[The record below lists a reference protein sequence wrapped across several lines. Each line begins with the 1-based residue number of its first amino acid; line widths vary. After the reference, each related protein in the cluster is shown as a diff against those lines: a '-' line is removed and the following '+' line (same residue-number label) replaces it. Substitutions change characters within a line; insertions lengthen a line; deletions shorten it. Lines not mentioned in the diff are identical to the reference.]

1 MSAVALADLG
11 TAFPEAVDVVRL
23 ASGSPRR
30 TLATAE
36 SCTGGMLGAAITAV
50 PGSSQVYLGGLVVY
64 SNWAKLAELGVPS
77 DLLDAAGA
85 VSPQVAASM
94 AASVRLRLGATY
106 GVGITGVAG
115 PGFSERKPAGLIH
128 VGVAGPHRTVLR
140 RLTHDQGRHANRM
153 GAVTAALELLLDQ
166 LRE

>member
-64 SNWAKLAELGVPS
+64 SNWAKLAELEGY
-77 DLLDAAGA
+77 LKNLQAGHE
-85 VSPQVAASM
+85 
-94 AASVRLRLGATY
+94 G
-106 GVGITGVAG
+106 
-115 PGFSERKPAGLIH
+115 
-128 VGVAGPHRTVLR
+128 
-140 RLTHDQGRHANRM
+140 
-153 GAVTAALELLLDQ
+153 
-166 LRE
+166 LREDKWRGPEATLIGGINYHRQMIDAFERFIESPSS